1 VWYNKNMEGTLT
13 ELITACGKDFV
24 ALHKVVGG
32 FRADG
37 NKESHEDEDIENGG
51 IKHFEEMG
59 DTPEHAVENLLLK
72 LQVKI

>member
-1 VWYNKNMEGTLT
+1 MEGTLT

-37 NKESHEDEDIENGG
+37 NKEVDDMEFPT
-51 IKHFEEMG
+51 KHFEEMG
-59 DTPEHAVENLLLK
+59 DTPEHAVEKLLLK
-72 LQVKI
+72 LKE

>member
-1 VWYNKNMEGTLT
+1 MEGTLT
-13 ELITACGKDFV
+13 ELIQACGTDFV

-37 NKESHEDEDIENGG
+37 NKKTNEEGYIESGG

-59 DTPEHAVENLLLK
+59 DTSEHAVEKLLLK
-72 LQVKI
+72 LKE